1 MIQTKSGSERR
12 YSQIETYYSISPLT
26 KSVDDSIPTA
36 YVVNFEDEEGFAVLG
51 ANRLVPDIVAITESG
66 KIDPLTLQ
74 VTSNPEVSINSDATF
89 VDMDES
95 EIEYFNDNV
104 FITTDSLYFC
114 NEDNDYYDGVST
126 TDDMATSLIQEC
138 LRTTTSDFYVD
149 NRVEGESSSP
159 RYYTKS
165 PLLGQCSWG
174 QTSPYN
180 KYCKRGTSKQAEAF
194 TGCSTT
200 AMAMIVAYNE
210 YPQNL
215 IINDVQIDYKKI
227 KNYPLSL
234 LYDTE
239 IEYISLLMGSI
250 FNSVRKVT
258 TSSYTMITPYQIKK
272 LMQKFGYVNVNKL
285 NASKLNSNLL
295 DAISQML
302 GNNKPVFISAI
313 PSCWKYGH
321 SWVVD
326 GAKYSANN
334 TYLLHMNF
342 GWKGSNN
349 GYFASE
355 CINPSRAESYDDP
368 GNVLNQ
374 NYRYSW
380 HFRIITYDVP
390 QTQRQ
395 MRVSF

>member
-1 MIQTKSGSERR
+1 M
-12 YSQIETYYSISPLT
+12 
-26 KSVDDSIPTA
+26 DDSIPTA
-36 YVVNFEDEEGFAVLG
+36 YVVNFEDDEGFAVLG

-66 KIDPLTLQ
+66 KINPLTLQ

-126 TDDMATSLIQEC
+126 TDDMATSLIQEY

-149 NRVEGESSSP
+149 NRVEGDSSSP

-302 GNNKPVFISAI
+302 GNNKPV
-313 PSCWKYGH
+313 
-321 SWVVD
+321 
-326 GAKYSANN
+326 
-334 TYLLHMNF
+334 L
-342 GWKGSNN
+342 
-349 GYFASE
+349 
-355 CINPSRAESYDDP
+355 
-368 GNVLNQ
+368 
-374 NYRYSW
+374 
-380 HFRIITYDVP
+380 
-390 QTQRQ
+390 
-395 MRVSF
+395 